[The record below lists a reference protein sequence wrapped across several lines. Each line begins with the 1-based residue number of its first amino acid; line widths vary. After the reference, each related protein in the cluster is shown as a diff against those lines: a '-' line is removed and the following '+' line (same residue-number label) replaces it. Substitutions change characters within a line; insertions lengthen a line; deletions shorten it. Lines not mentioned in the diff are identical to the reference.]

1 MEACEWKANA
11 VPYWSCVRELNAVSI
26 CIAEPLSRSWFDA
39 SNKDIC
45 GNLLIQNTSLHE
57 VRYMN
62 GWMGWLSSGGRARW
76 LNVTGRLL
84 VRSSAPPSVDVSLS
98 KTLGR
103 NCSWRAA
110 CHLAHLTPLS
120 VCVNRCKSLWIKASA
135 KCPKCKWMPF
145 YFAAKRLSG
154 YIIFQIIHRK
164 MFCVSW
170 YELVHNTL
178 DTFIVCKVEEGGWLS
193 LFRPLV
199 VIIHKFDCLLCVLWN
214 IF

>member
-1 MEACEWKANA
+1 MVRVIWFQDAGRSSGQDESQPKGLGVITKGKDIMEACEWKANT
-11 VPYWSCVRELNAVSI
+11 VPYWSCVRELNACSI
-26 CIAEPLSRSWFDA
+26 CIAVPLSRSWFDA

-62 GWMGWLSSGGRARW
+62 GWMGRLSSGHRASW
-76 LNVTGRLL
+76 LNVTGGLL

-110 CHLAHLTPLS
+110 CHLARLTPLW
-120 VCVNRCKSLWIKASA
+120 VCVNRCRSFWIKASA

-145 YFAAKRLSG
+145 YFAAKWLSG
-154 YIIFQIIHRK
+154 YMLSFKLYIAKCFV
-164 MFCVSW
+164 C
-170 YELVHNTL
+170 L
-178 DTFIVCKVEEGGWLS
+178 DMNSFTT
-193 LFRPLV
+193 
-199 VIIHKFDCLLCVLWN
+199 H
-214 IF
+214 